1 MTIPQL
7 LIFDFDGTLYPFT
20 DELIANLFEAVGH
33 CGHIL
38 SDGAWDH
45 ERASQVGYQSFLD
58 SGLGF
63 KSVCDEFKKS
73 LHEGFHYHHQFIN
86 MDLKPDTELIESLS
100 ALDRDHVH
108 MMILTQSDTTFLDRK
123 LKLLGLDGF
132 FPRAMR
138 VTHDQ
143 YGFKPKNAHA
153 DGFIAAKTIAQSVT
167 GVDFNDADI
176 WMFEDTPKNLII
188 PHEMGWNTVL
198 VGQGEKNVAIEEHV
212 HHVFDTPSYV
222 VQSMPQQKT
231 PYIAPQ
237 LT

>member
-1 MTIPQL
+1 MTTPQL

-20 DELIANLFEAVGH
+20 DDLIAELFKATGH
-33 CGHIL
+33 AGHIL

-45 ERASQVGYQSFLD
+45 EHASQAGYQSFLD
-58 SGLGF
+58 TGLGY
-63 KSVCDEFKKS
+63 KSACDAFQKS

-86 MDLKPDTELIESLS
+86 MDLKPDPELIEALS
-100 ALDRDHVH
+100 NLDRDHVH
-108 MMILTQSDTTFLDRK
+108 LMVLTQSDSTLLDRK
-123 LKLLGLDGF
+123 LKLLGLDRF
-132 FPRAMR
+132 FPKAMR

-153 DGFIAAKTIAQSVT
+153 DGFVVARAIAKSAT
-167 GVDFNDADI
+167 GMDFNDADT

-198 VGQGEKNVAIEEHV
+198 VGQGEKDVKIEEHI

-222 VQSMPQQKT
+222 LQAMPQRMSVKL
-231 PYIAPQ
+231 AFQ
-237 LT
+237 L